1 MGRNKEGKAEKMFKR
16 FGKNLDSMIGD
27 IKESERYTRL
37 KINERISVLHK
48 DVEHL
53 EDHFSHASDNV
64 KSNWDSAKPNLERA
78 GQELRKAMQ
87 TFFSGRAYR

>member
-1 MGRNKEGKAEKMFKR
+1 M
-16 FGKNLDSMIGD
+16 DSVIND

-37 KINERISVLHK
+37 KINERISVLNK

-53 EDHFSHASDNV
+53 EGHLSNASHNI
-64 KSNWDSAKPNLERA
+64 KSHWDEARPNLERA

-87 TFFSGRAYR
+87 TLFSGRAY